1 MNKKGSAPL
10 GVGIITIFMILVIL
24 CLTTFAV
31 LTLSSARADL
41 RLSRVNAETVTAYY
55 EADARAA
62 GLYADFK
69 SENESELEKTL
80 PITDTQSLYLHLARR
95 ADGGVTIMAWQVI
108 ASNDEL
114 TLDETLGVW
123 DGSDGQSLKG
133 AATNGD

>member
-1 MNKKGSAPL
+1 MNKKGSSPL
-10 GVGIITIFMILVIL
+10 GVGIITIFIILVIL

-41 RLSRVNAETVTAYY
+41 RLSHINADTVTAYY

-62 GLYADFK
+62 GFYADFK
-69 SENESELEKTL
+69 SGSESELEKTL

-95 ADGGVTIMAWQVI
+95 EDGGVAILAWQVI

-114 TLDETLGVW
+114 TLDDALGVW

-133 AATNGD
+133 AAIDGD